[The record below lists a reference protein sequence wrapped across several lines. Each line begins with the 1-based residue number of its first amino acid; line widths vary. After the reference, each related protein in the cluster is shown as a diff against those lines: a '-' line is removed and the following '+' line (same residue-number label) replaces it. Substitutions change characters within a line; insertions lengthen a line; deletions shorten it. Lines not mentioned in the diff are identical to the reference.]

1 MKKSID
7 ISEKRIIK
15 DFSNTKMFE
24 ANNPDIVSKIK
35 NDIKDKSLTEKIE
48 YLMHTFY
55 MDNGWKK
62 MSRETYD
69 DVDILFND
77 YLNIDAIFVHKIRKT
92 NYYDDSDIIRFYEE
106 IRYLIVCRNKL
117 YMKNY
122 FRNVYMKE
130 IEKNKYDEL
139 NSEIDVIEYKNQK
152 DILRFLNIENI
163 I

>member
-55 MDNGWKK
+55 MNNDWKK
-62 MSRETYD
+62 MSEETYD

-77 YLNIDAIFVHKIRKT
+77 YLNIDAIFVHKIRKAH
-92 NYYDDSDIIRFYEE
+92 YYDDSDIIRFYEE
-106 IRYLIVCRNKL
+106 IRYLVVCRNKL

-130 IEKNKYDEL
+130 SEKNGYDEL
-139 NSEIDVIEYKNQK
+139 NSEINVIEYKNQK
-152 DILRFLNIENI
+152 DILRFLNIENVI
-163 I
+163 